1 MQKAIA
7 TFDPTAA
14 FFVAQE
20 SRPPHLADIDF
31 AGLPPV
37 LRMLLVKDGTVTTAI
52 CAYFLE
58 QVTTSQIGQKMARL
72 TDADQWLDLPAGA
85 EVLRRQ
91 VMLQSAVDSRLFAF
105 AESLLAIERLP
116 ANMQSAL
123 AARDSNLGRILR
135 DDRSETLR
143 EGLWFGREHMD
154 ELPEPVARIS
164 DGDFLSRSYRVVA
177 NAAPM
182 MIVTER
188 FPLQSFGNQPRE
200 TRG

>member
-1 MQKAIA
+1 MQQAIA

-14 FFVAQE
+14 FFVAQA
-20 SRPPHLADIDF
+20 SRPRHLEEIDF

-58 QVTTSQIGQKMARL
+58 EVTTCQIDQQVVQL
-72 TDADQWLDLPAGA
+72 TDADRWLDLPGGA
-85 EVLRRQ
+85 EVLQRQ
-91 VMLQSAVDSRLFAF
+91 VMLQSAVDGRLFAF
-105 AESLLAIERLP
+105 AESRLAIERLP
-116 ANMQSAL
+116 ASMQSAL

-135 DDRSETLR
+135 NDRSETLR
-143 EGLWFGREHMD
+143 EGLWFGRERMG

-164 DGDFLSRSYRVVA
+164 DGDFMSRSYRVVT

-188 FPLQSFGNQPRE
+188 FPMQSFENQPRVS
-200 TRG
+200 RG